1 MSQVFS
7 IVGST
12 GGVLVIFI
20 IPGFILLKNKLGE
33 GVVAN
38 AEDSEALQ
46 QPQEELTLVNKVRS
60 SARIGAGFLLVCFG
74 CLIFCVTA
82 YVTIVGINNID
93 DR

>member
-1 MSQVFS
+1 MFS

-33 GVVAN
+33 AAVSN
-38 AEDSEALQ
+38 PEDSEALQ
-46 QPQEELTLVNKVRS
+46 QPQEELTLVNKVKT
-60 SARIGAGFLLVCFG
+60 SARIGAGFLLVCLG